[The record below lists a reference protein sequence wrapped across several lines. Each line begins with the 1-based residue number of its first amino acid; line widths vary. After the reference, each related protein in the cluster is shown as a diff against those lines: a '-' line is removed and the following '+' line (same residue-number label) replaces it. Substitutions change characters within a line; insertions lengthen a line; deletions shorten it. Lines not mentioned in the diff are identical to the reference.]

1 MTAKYVLDP
10 SLWPLLLVG
19 PIVRRVTETSV
30 AVFVATKE
38 PVTVTL
44 TITSSPSSATS
55 LGSTSADTIAI
66 GARLHVRVIEVRDLA
81 LVTNTVYGYD
91 VALQTKSGT
100 RQTLVG
106 MTLMGG
112 AVPIGHVPGER
123 PSFMLPSP
131 RDKLA
136 IVHAS
141 CRKPHGGGPDMLPLV
156 DALVGAGRLGIPGP
170 RERPQQLFLTGD
182 QIYADDVAPGLLGAL
197 MEASELL
204 LGWSTPEVLP
214 LAMGQSFM
222 LAPGWRSLLL
232 DAHDI
237 RPRTAYSDNH
247 LLGFGEWCAM
257 YVMAWSDAIWR
268 RDAGGQYTLPTPAD
282 LAVLNARVVGSHDSA
297 TLEAIEFA
305 KRLPFVRRALA
316 NVATYMMFDDHEITD
331 DWFVNAN
338 VDARLRT
345 GLGQRMVRNGLLAY
359 AVFQDWGNQPSDYQ
373 SGKHGA
379 TLLRLLTCPSVG
391 SGWGSPPIATPSAID
406 PIAKV
411 SVAKLIEA
419 VLDLA
424 SKRAPTANHAKRKR
438 WDYVID
444 GKDHRVLA
452 LDCRTFREFPATVI
466 SGEFNAGLIEPA
478 AQALQIDPQ
487 LATLGERELL
497 LISPAPVIGMWIVEV
512 LQKLMIAKHPDIGT
526 EEFDNEPWAGNAAC
540 FRALLDRLAPHQPV
554 VFLSG
559 DVHYAFTQDV
569 KRCKAGA
576 SARFVQLCSSSTKN
590 SEAKTAL
597 LSIIELITGPLLKGN
612 FSLTADELR
621 RFTAEQGAD
630 LFARAYE
637 SVAAGLHDMFNDV
650 PDPLLHGGRA
660 LYQGEQGLEELA
672 KDLVLLALNPG
683 SWLGL
688 ELYEN
693 LQLGVV
699 EADQAV
705 QLLEQ
710 GQQFLDNA
718 GLTASSTAMYV
729 KIVVDES
736 PKPTDK
742 PPLARTDEQRDD
754 HSPMLQALL
763 ATLPADARTG
773 VLRRNRGSIGD
784 SNIGLITFEK
794 RGSAWDLLHDLYWSH
809 LRAPLALFA
818 AMPALTMYTR
828 HRVPMTNADPCP

>member
-1 MTAKYVLDP
+1 V
-10 SLWPLLLVG
+10 
-19 PIVRRVTETSV
+19 SV
-30 AVFVATKE
+30 AGMNLA
-38 PVTVTL
+38 
-44 TITSSPSSATS
+44 
-55 LGSTSADTIAI
+55 GS
-66 GARLHVRVIEVRDLA
+66 G
-81 LVTNTVYGYD
+81 
-91 VALQTKSGT
+91 
-100 RQTLVG
+100 
-106 MTLMGG
+106 
-112 AVPIGHVPGER
+112 VPIGHVAGER
-123 PSFMLPSP
+123 PSFMLPSK

-136 IVHAS
+136 FVHAS

-156 DALVGAGRLGIPGP
+156 DTLVGASRLATEGP
-170 RERPQQLFLTGD
+170 RVRPQQLFLTGD

-197 MEASELL
+197 MEAGELL
-204 LGWSTPEVLP
+204 LGWSTPEQLP
-214 LAMGQSFM
+214 IGSGHQGW

-232 DAHDI
+232 DVYDI

-268 RDAGGQYTLPTPAD
+268 RDGKGDCTLPSPVD
-282 LAVLNARVVGSHDSA
+282 LAGARVFGSHDSA

-305 KRLPFVRRALA
+305 RRLPFVRRALA
-316 NVATYMMFDDHEITD
+316 NAATYMMFDDHEITD
-331 DWFVNAN
+331 DWFVNAE

-345 GLGQRMVRNGLLAY
+345 GLGKQMVRNGLLAY
-359 AVFQDWGNQPSDYQ
+359 AVFQDWGNQPSDYRA
-373 SGKHGA
+373 GKHGD
-379 TLLRLLTCPSVG
+379 TLLRLLTCPKA
-391 SGWGSPPIATPSAID
+391 GSPPIATPTAID
-406 PIAKV
+406 PV
-411 SVAKLIEA
+411 SKRAVSALLDE

-424 SKRAPTANHAKRKR
+424 AARAPTANHAKRKR

-444 GKDHRVLA
+444 GDDHRVVA
-452 LDCRTFREFPATVI
+452 LDCRTFRELPTNLLG
-466 SGEFNAGLIEPA
+466 GEFNAGLIEPA
-478 AQALQIDPQ
+478 AQALQIDPH
-487 LATLGERELL
+487 LATLGERELF

-576 SARFVQLCSSSTKN
+576 STRFVQLCSSSTKN

-597 LSIIELITGPLLKGN
+597 LSIIELITGPLLAGN
-612 FSLTADELR
+612 LSLTADELR
-621 RFTAEQGAD
+621 RFVLEQGED
-630 LFARAYE
+630 LEARAYE
-637 SVAAGLHDMFNDV
+637 TIAAGLHDMFNDV
-650 PDPLLHGGRA
+650 PDPILHGERA
-660 LYQGEQGLEELA
+660 LYQGKDALAELA
-672 KDLVLLALNPG
+672 KDLLLLGFSPG
-683 SWLGL
+683 AWAGL

-693 LQLGVV
+693 LQLGAV

-736 PKPTDK
+736 PGPNSV

-754 HSPMLQALL
+754 HGAMLRGQLAQLSPA
-763 ATLPADARTG
+763 ARLG

-784 SNIGLITFEK
+784 SNIGLVSFEK
-794 RGSAWDLLHDLYWSH
+794 RGSSWDLLHDLYWSH
-809 LRAPLALFA
+809 LRTPLAIFA
-818 AMPALTMYTR
+818 TMPALPMFTR
-828 HRVPMTNADPCP
+828 HRVPMTAADPCPTPGSSKGSTKAGGTP